1 MLCLKKIALTSFL
14 LCWCS
19 FLAVQRV
26 IHWKYKISVRELA
39 RLLNAPA
46 SCQTTQIMNI
56 NFLDELDV
64 SNHFDS
70 DSKLNIPT
78 VGEFAGVDR
87 IKEAI
92 KVSKSSY
99 TEEFAGFNYA
109 RSAEVLTEEDRYFE
123 FLEESTEDECVVVA
137 GTVANLKLGNN
148 FKGEGTIKTTVSGK
162 FKFKVDNDSLIFSEV
177 GVSLPDDLMPK
188 MASKINPIK
197 FSKSV
202 CKTMKEHCKNTWKKN
217 GFEHPNGMNKCKRA
231 FKKLPSGKK
240 GETDGNTK
248 ACRIFQAAIIETSG
262 DTATAACAALSFK
275 KSKGDDGC
283 RDENVKKTKDI
294 FGAKERAYF
303 SEFNKKEFGDN
314 KGFTFRG

>member
-1 MLCLKKIALTSFL
+1 MHLKKIALASFL
-14 LCWCS
+14 ACWCS

-26 IHWKYKISVRELA
+26 IHYKFKISVRELA

-70 DSKLNIPT
+70 ASKLNIPS
-78 VGEFAGVDR
+78 VGEFSGVDR

-99 TEEFAGFNYA
+99 TEEFVGFNYA
-109 RSAEVLTEEDRYFE
+109 SSAEVLTEEDRYFE
-123 FLEESTEDECVVVA
+123 FLDEESTEDECVVVA

-148 FKGEGTIKTTVSGK
+148 FNGEGAIKTTVNSK
-162 FKFKVDNDSLIFSEV
+162 IKFKVDNDSLIFSEV
-177 GVSLPDDLMPK
+177 GVSLPDDLMPT

-197 FSKSV
+197 FSESV
-202 CKTMKEHCKNTWKKN
+202 CKTMKEHCKNTWDKN
-217 GFEHPNGMNKCKRA
+217 GFEGPNGMNKCKRA
-231 FKKLPSGKK
+231 FKKLPSGKE

-262 DTATAACAALSFK
+262 DTATATACAALSFK

-283 RDENVKKTKDI
+283 RDENVKKTEDI
-294 FGAKERAYF
+294 FGVKERAYF
-303 SEFNKKEFGDN
+303 SEFNKKEFGN
-314 KGFTFRG
+314 YKGFKM